1 LVTCGRGAD
10 ANQRVSAAM
19 ARFIGKRCAEQAKE
33 EAEWSARR
41 AEGKRGKRKRCYDD
55 DVRVTDGLVVPF
67 GHFLRYTP
75 QEDMVLPATTTT
87 TNTPT
92 KAKAKTKKKQ
102 QRRESEDGDDS
113 EGEVVTKERKR
124 KRSAAGKGKRTKKR
138 SKKTTMDEEAEDH
151 ADDDEA
157 DHDEEL
163 IGSATMLH
171 AVALIYGRCGESE
184 QQHKE
189 CLAMVEALLGTRPRC
204 LPTTLTPVMPCAHA
218 CAAIVGE
225 NLHRAVP
232 TTAQR
237 ERSTKASKK
246 KTTTKKSTKAKQR
259 KTKKTTTKKSDET
272 RGADPNVTDARGN
285 TALHAFAA
293 MGLRQVVVTLML
305 SGADVTARND
315 DGRLPLSL
323 LPEYELVL
331 LEKNAALLPATSA
344 TRHLLQ
350 SLLALHH
357 HHHHEAAA

>member
-1 LVTCGRGAD
+1 V
-10 ANQRVSAAM
+10 
-19 ARFIGKRCAEQAKE
+19 
-33 EAEWSARR
+33 
-41 AEGKRGKRKRCYDD
+41 
-55 DVRVTDGLVVPF
+55 
-67 GHFLRYTP
+67 
-75 QEDMVLPATTTT
+75 
-87 TNTPT
+87 
-92 KAKAKTKKKQ
+92 
-102 QRRESEDGDDS
+102 
-113 EGEVVTKERKR
+113 
-124 KRSAAGKGKRTKKR
+124 
-138 SKKTTMDEEAEDH
+138 
-151 ADDDEA
+151 
-157 DHDEEL
+157 
-163 IGSATMLH
+163 
-171 AVALIYGRCGESE
+171 
-184 QQHKE
+184 
-189 CLAMVEALLGTRPRC
+189 
-204 LPTTLTPVMPCAHA
+204 

-237 ERSTKASKK
+237 ERSKASTNTKKKK
-246 KTTTKKSTKAKQR
+246 KTTTKKSTKAKLR
-259 KTKKTTTKKSDET
+259 KTKTKTKKKKGSDET

-357 HHHHEAAA
+357 HHHEAAA